1 MFYGKL
7 RIKGQKAMFEIL
19 VIVFL
24 IVGIAYF
31 VGGQKAAAGAL
42 STIGNIGCFMGVIGV
57 VLIIAF
63 FVWLNS
69 L

>member
-1 MFYGKL
+1 
-7 RIKGQKAMFEIL
+7 MFEIL

-42 STIGNIGCFMGVIGV
+42 DTIGNIGCFLGVIIV
-57 VLIIAF
+57 ALIIAVI
-63 FVWLNS
+63 VWLNS